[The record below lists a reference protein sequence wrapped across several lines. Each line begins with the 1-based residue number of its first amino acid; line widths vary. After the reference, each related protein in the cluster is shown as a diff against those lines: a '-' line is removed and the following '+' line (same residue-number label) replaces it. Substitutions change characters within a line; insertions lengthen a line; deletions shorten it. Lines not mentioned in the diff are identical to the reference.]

1 MRSKIKNTLPLFLAG
16 LLLLAA
22 CTPEEVP
29 ADNRIYLDTEMR
41 GSNGSKVALDGNSTY
56 WMDDDEICL
65 GWGLPTPDV
74 DGGRFSVK
82 YTPERRAYLSQDRAG
97 TPLPCPSNTDYLF
110 AWFPQNLVDESTA
123 FNTNFIFHYEGGM
136 EDGIYYDPGDIALI
150 NVTFPATQYWN
161 VSSYMPQTPPYRPTR
176 TFSSA
181 SIPMLSLI
189 HKSQTRLY
197 MRPIGSVIDVQLTN
211 GFSGDVSLLIDSI
224 VVTSNL
230 NIHGYRV
237 VAFYP
242 GGEEAPKPRCYALNY
257 STHDKYKR
265 VILKRV
271 GGSNYSFTAGNSVN
285 CPIALAPTD
294 CLTNAGGLP
303 ELTFHVYGIYTSGSG
318 APSRF
323 CHTRTA
329 TLTRH
334 LPTGAYFSA
343 PITLDES
350 NIEGTSTIELWQ
362 DGDPIWSY

>member
-82 YTPERRAYLSQDRAG
+82 YTPERRAYLSQDGAG
-97 TPLPCPSNTDYLF
+97 TPLPCPSITDYLF
-110 AWFPQNLVDESTA
+110 AWFPQDLVELETA
-123 FNTNFIFHYEGGM
+123 FFTNFIIHLDEGG
-136 EDGIYYDPGDIALI
+136 EQDGIYYDPGDFANT

-161 VSSYMPQTPPYRPTR
+161 VSSYMPSQPPFRPTR

-181 SIPMLSLI
+181 SIPMMSLI
-189 HKSQTRLY
+189 HKSQKRLY

-242 GGEEAPKPRCYALNY
+242 GGEEAPKPRCYAFNY
-257 STHDKYKR
+257 STHDKFKR

-271 GGSNYSFTAGNSVN
+271 GSNYSFTPGNSVN

-294 CLTNAGGLP
+294 CLTNAGGNFP
-303 ELTFHVYGIYTSGSG
+303 ELTFHVYGFAND
-318 APSRF
+318 API
-323 CHTRTA
+323 HYTRTA
-329 TLTRH
+329 SLTRH
-334 LPTGAYFSA
+334 LPAGAYFTA
-343 PITLDES
+343 PITLDENNTGS
-350 NIEGTSTIELWQ
+350 SSIELLE

>member
-82 YTPERRAYLSQDRAG
+82 YTSERRAYLSQDRTG

-110 AWFPQNLVDESTA
+110 AWFPQNLVEWDAA
-123 FNTNFIFHYEGGM
+123 FFSNFIFHLDEG
-136 EDGIYYDPGDIALI
+136 EEQDGIYYDPGDIANT
-150 NVTFPATQYWN
+150 NVTFPATQYW
-161 VSSYMPQTPPYRPTR
+161 VVDSYMPSQPTR

-189 HKSQTRLY
+189 HKSQKRLY

-230 NIHGYRV
+230 NINGYRV

-242 GGEEAPKPRCYALNY
+242 GGEEAPKPRCYAWSY

-271 GGSNYSFTAGNSVN
+271 GDNYSFTAGDSVN

-294 CLTNAGGLP
+294 CLTNAGGNFP
-303 ELTFHVYGIYTSGSG
+303 ELTFHVYGIYAPGSG

>member
-82 YTPERRAYLSQDRAG
+82 YTPERRAYLSQDRTG

-110 AWFPQNLVDESTA
+110 AWFPQDLVEWDAA
-123 FNTNFIFHYEGGM
+123 FFSNFIIHLDEG
-136 EDGIYYDPGDIALI
+136 EEQDGIYYDPGDFA
-150 NVTFPATQYWN
+150 NTCVTFPATQYWD
-161 VSSYMPQTPPYRPTR
+161 VDSYMPSQPTR

-189 HKSQTRLY
+189 HKSQKRLY

-242 GGEEAPKPRCYALNY
+242 GGEEAPKPRCYAFNY

-271 GGSNYSFTAGNSVN
+271 GDNYSFTPGDSVN

-303 ELTFHVYGIYTSGSG
+303 ELTFHVYGFANN
-318 APSRF
+318 API
-323 CHTRTA
+323 HYTRTA
-329 TLTRH
+329 SLTRH
-334 LPTGAYFSA
+334 LPAGAYFTA
-343 PITLDES
+343 PITLDGTAVGTVDLKPYGS
-350 NIEGTSTIELWQ
+350 GLSTGQQFGEGPSI
-362 DGDPIWSY
+362 SF